1 MKWMRDLTL
10 PLLLLYCCDLPT
22 PGGPSSW
29 ISGIQADDSPNEV
42 TYNVKVDLSA
52 SVHEI
57 GGRFLSMSF
66 PAKYIP
72 VQWYVQYCWTEKLQ
86 NLASAL
92 SPADIR
98 VLGKFQHFCPDQ
110 NVEPSKI
117 QGRSP
122 NAGAPQDPCKNKEV
136 GSDFVLRGNQW
147 QIFNANVAK
156 VGWSLLLGFEN
167 TKRKA
172 DGSWDSS
179 LAELLLN
186 YSSSKDIPIG
196 YFHLGNEPNL
206 YPVHIRLTITPKT
219 LVEDYKTLRRL
230 VAKYSLYAASKLYGP
245 DVTTLDKHSTARN
258 YLTHYYCKNNASME
272 EFLNLSSLESL
283 RSSIE
288 IGKTLVQVTTNP
300 LPLILSETSSCA
312 GGGAPNLSGRYLA
325 GFLWLDKLGL
335 SAVYG
340 VKQVFR
346 QSFFSG
352 AAYSLVLISDTTPQP
367 DYYLSVLYKRLV
379 EGPVFRVNL
388 NPSNQKLRVYAN
400 CAKQGK
406 YTPGDLV
413 IYYLNLEEIPA
424 ILSLDQFQD
433 ADLDLYMLTPGDS
446 EGIKS
451 REVKLRGNPRVA
463 AQSFFF
469 PLFFP
474 GFF

>member
-1 MKWMRDLTL
+1 MKWLKDLTL

-22 PGGPSSW
+22 PGRRSSW

-72 VQWYVQYCWTEKLQ
+72 VQWTEKLQ

-98 VLGKFQHFCPDQ
+98 VLGKFQQFCPDQ

-122 NAGAPQDPCKNKEV
+122 SAGVPQDPCKNKEA

-156 VGWSLLLGFEN
+156 VGWSLLLGLEN
-167 TKRKA
+167 TKRRA

-206 YPVHIRLTITPKT
+206 YPVQIKLTIVPKT
-219 LVEDYKTLRRL
+219 LVEDYKMLKGL
-230 VAKYSLYAASKLYGP
+230 LIKYQLYAASKLYGP

-258 YLTHYYCKNNASME
+258 YLTQFLAAGGENVVDAISLHHYYCKNNASMW
-272 EFLNLSSLESL
+272 EFLNPSSLESL
-283 RSSIE
+283 RSSLE

-335 SAVYG
+335 SALYG

-352 AAYSLVLISDTTPQP
+352 AAYSLVLISDATPQP
-367 DYYLSVLYKRLV
+367 DYYLSVLFKRLV
-379 EGPVFRVNL
+379 EGPVFTVNL
-388 NPSNQKLRVYAN
+388 NPPNQKLRVYAN

-413 IYYLNLEEIPA
+413 IYYLNLEETPA
-424 ILSLDQFQD
+424 VLSLDQFQD

-451 REVKLRGNPRVA
+451 
-463 AQSFFF
+463 
-469 PLFFP
+469 
-474 GFF
+474 